1 MNEEEDVAY
10 VILATVLGVKEE
22 ITTQEVRKA
31 LEEFL
36 ASKGGFEVLQVSCRK
51 EKKRKKFDE
60 KCLTLTTKK
69 EDA

>member
-1 MNEEEDVAY
+1 MNQEEEDVAY

-51 EKKRKKFDE
+51 EKKKV
-60 KCLTLTTKK
+60 
-69 EDA
+69 